1 MLQSCGNQSCET
13 WFEEEINSLTG
24 FYMMETLVLNPFHAT
39 GLFTLPEN
47 IRQNRGF
54 LMFSGGIEKDQ
65 WHEMG

>member
-1 MLQSCGNQSCET
+1 
-13 WFEEEINSLTG
+13 
-24 FYMMETLVLNPFHAT
+24 MMETLVLNPFHAT